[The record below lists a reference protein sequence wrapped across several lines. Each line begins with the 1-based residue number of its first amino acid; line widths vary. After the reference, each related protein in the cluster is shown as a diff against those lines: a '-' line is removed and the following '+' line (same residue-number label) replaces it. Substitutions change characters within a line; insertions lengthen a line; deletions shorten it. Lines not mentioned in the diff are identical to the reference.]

1 MKAIIV
7 TSTMIVTMVA
17 IWVVCFGFDLEVSMI
32 GLGELSKM
40 ILFYIYSCLILFLP
54 SLAWGGSTYKPTAL
68 SSLLLSWN

>member
-17 IWVVCFGFDLEVSMI
+17 IWVVCFGFDLEASMI

-54 SLAWGGSTYKPTAL
+54 SLA
-68 SSLLLSWN
+68 